1 MAEEGRLDSVGEGLS
16 RLVLCHCFVIHYL
29 VFSRLGLDT
38 SATMESPPLSPTP
51 ATSAAASSSS
61 EEIQLEPSQEEM
73 ERERLLARAEQ
84 VRTRQRKENNKKET
98 SSTSACHFSCSLY

>member
-1 MAEEGRLDSVGEGLS
+1 MAEEGRLDSVGEGLF
-16 RLVLCHCFVIHYL
+16 LCHSSSSIHYL
-29 VFSRLGLDT
+29 VFSLLGLDT

-84 VRTRQRKENNKKET
+84 VRTRQRKE
-98 SSTSACHFSCSLY
+98 

>member
-1 MAEEGRLDSVGEGLS
+1 MAEEGRLDSVGETYFFVTFEALF
-16 RLVLCHCFVIHYL
+16 CFIIIDSGFL
-29 VFSRLGLDT
+29 SRLGLDT

-51 ATSAAASSSS
+51 ATSAAASSS

-84 VRTRQRKENNKKET
+84 VRMRQRK
-98 SSTSACHFSCSLY
+98 